1 MTNKEYLSTL
11 SNEDWHMLVDWL
23 FHKYALRFTNSR
35 IAIIEWLDKE
45 HNEIRWTDKL
55 SIKSNGDIID
65 FKGRVVGHI
74 NLEEIKG
81 E

>member
-23 FHKYALRFTNSR
+23 FHKYALRYTNSR

-45 HNEIRWTDKL
+45 HNEKYFV
-55 SIKSNGDIID
+55 KCEKCG
-65 FKGRVVGHI
+65 
-74 NLEEIKG
+74 EEIMTSHKNFCPNCGAKMIG
-81 E
+81 EEE